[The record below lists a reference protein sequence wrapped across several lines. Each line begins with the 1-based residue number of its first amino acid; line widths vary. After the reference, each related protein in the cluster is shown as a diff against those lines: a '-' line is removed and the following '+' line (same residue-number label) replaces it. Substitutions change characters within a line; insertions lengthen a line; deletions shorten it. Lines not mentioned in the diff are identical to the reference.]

1 MATVHWAERQRIGHA
16 DIGQDR
22 RIKFSSMI
30 RFVSAGYA
38 GLFSQLRTTGRADYL
53 TTHGLTSITT
63 YAQLERASRSTTLDT
78 EVELR
83 YSATLGFVRSRHS
96 DLHRYGGYDQIEL
109 TDADRRPLGWWSQHW
124 LWFSPEHG
132 APLDRPAPGLEVDQG
147 DELPPL
153 PARPDVSA
161 GTAAMHRFR
170 WALRE
175 TDMNNHVSFSAYLE
189 RAENALADAQLNAT
203 SPDRASIW
211 FSRPSFAGELMH
223 SLIGDDDGA
232 FLVVLAREQ
241 SDELCAT
248 LRLSHAD

>member
-1 MATVHWAERQRIGHA
+1 MATVHWTERQRIGFA

-30 RFVSAGYA
+30 RFVGAGYA
-38 GLFSQLRTTGRADYL
+38 GLFSQLGTTGRADYF
-53 TTHGLTSITT
+53 TTHGLTPVTT

-83 YSATLGFVRSRHS
+83 YSATLGFMRGRQS
-96 DLHRYGGYDQIEL
+96 DPRYGGYDEIEL
-109 TDADRRPLGWWSQHW
+109 TDADRKPLGWWSQHW
-124 LWFSPEHG
+124 LWFSQERG
-132 APLDRPAPGLEVDQG
+132 APLVRPAPGLEIDQS
-147 DELPPL
+147 DELPLL

-161 GTAAMHRFR
+161 GTAPMHRFR
-170 WALRE
+170 WGLRE

-223 SLIGDDDGA
+223 SLISDDDGA
-232 FLVVLAREQ
+232 FLVQLAREP
-241 SDELCAT
+241 SDEPCAT
-248 LRLSHAD
+248 LRLSRAG